1 MIQSA
6 NDVSSHH
13 DQPYEVVSAF
23 NGLTVYPLD
32 LIRQRGSKARYDAG
46 DDGQRCEHVGFHLS
60 LGRNMFVNPKWSMN
74 LKPSKPGGPTGL
86 RAIKTLVYAIFGRP
100 NVMLCLVLGNL
111 VFFYVV
117 VSATWMIGTS
127 TKRLCLLLIPPS
139 TSTRLPM
146 YVENNK
152 KVYNSS
158 TESSRDALFSFE
170 GRARV
175 DSGIDTREM

>member
-1 MIQSA
+1 M
-6 NDVSSHH
+6 
-13 DQPYEVVSAF
+13 Y
-23 NGLTVYPLD
+23 
-32 LIRQRGSKARYDAG
+32 
-46 DDGQRCEHVGFHLS
+46 
-60 LGRNMFVNPKWSMN
+60 VNPKWSMN

-127 TKRLCLLLIPPS
+127 TKQLCMLLIPPG
-139 TSTRLPM
+139 TSTRLPL

-152 KVYNSS
+152 KVFDCASHY
-158 TESSRDALFSFE
+158 L
-170 GRARV
+170 
-175 DSGIDTREM
+175 